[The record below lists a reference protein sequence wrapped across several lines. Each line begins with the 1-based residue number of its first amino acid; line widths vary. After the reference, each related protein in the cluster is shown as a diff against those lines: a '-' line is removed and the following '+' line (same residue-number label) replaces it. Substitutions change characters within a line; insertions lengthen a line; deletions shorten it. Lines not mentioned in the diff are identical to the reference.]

1 MNGNMNYSTGFLLTT
16 ALLLLQHLALY
27 APLRPRESDT
37 EDRADRKV
45 LAKFFLGVGAILA
58 GCAAIRW
65 QSPNADPFLT
75 PLACSA
81 GGLVVAAGYAIRAAI
96 RSAWVRGWLTG
107 LADKGE
113 LADEPA
119 RERDD
124 KHA

>member
-1 MNGNMNYSTGFLLTT
+1 MNYSIGFLATT
-16 ALLLLQHLALY
+16 TLLLIEHLALY
-27 APLRPRESDT
+27 APLRPREGDT
-37 EDRADRKV
+37 EDAADRKV
-45 LAKFFLGVGAILA
+45 LIKFLLGVAAILA
-58 GCAAIRW
+58 GCAAVRW
-65 QSPNADPFLT
+65 QSPNADALLT

-81 GGLVVAAGYAIRAAI
+81 GGLVVAACYAIRRAV

-124 KHA
+124 RRA

>member
-1 MNGNMNYSTGFLLTT
+1 MNYSTGFLLTT

-27 APLRPRESDT
+27 APLRPLETDT
-37 EDRADRKV
+37 EDKADRKV
-45 LAKFFLGVGAILA
+45 LAKFFLGVAAILA
-58 GCAAIRW
+58 GCALIRYVE
-65 QSPNADPFLT
+65 PNADPLYT

-119 RERDD
+119 RESDHRN
-124 KHA
+124 A

>member
-1 MNGNMNYSTGFLLTT
+1 MNYSFGFLITT
-16 ALLLLQHLALY
+16 ALILLEHLALY
-27 APLRPRESDT
+27 APLRPRGSDT
-37 EDRADRKV
+37 EDMVDRKV
-45 LAKFFLGVGAILA
+45 LTKFFLGVGAILI
-58 GCAAIRW
+58 GCAAVRW
-65 QSPNADPFLT
+65 QYPTADPLLT

-81 GGLVVAAGYAIRAAI
+81 SGLVVLAGYLIRAAI

-124 KHA
+124 RRA

>member
-1 MNGNMNYSTGFLLTT
+1 MQYQFGFLTTT
-16 ALLLLQHLALY
+16 ALLLLQHVALY
-27 APLRPRESDT
+27 APLRPRDGDT

-45 LAKFFLGVGAILA
+45 LAKFFLGVSAILV
-58 GCAAIRW
+58 GCAVVRW
-65 QSPNADPFLT
+65 QSPTADPLLT

-81 GGLVVAAGYAIRAAI
+81 GGLVVAAGYLIRASV

-124 KHA
+124 RHA

>member
-1 MNGNMNYSTGFLLTT
+1 MNYSIGFLLTT
-16 ALLLLQHLALY
+16 ALLLLEHAFLY
-27 APLRPRESDT
+27 APLRPRPDDT

-45 LAKFFLGVGAILA
+45 LVKFFLGVGAILL
-58 GCAAIRW
+58 GCLAIRW
-65 QSPNADPFLT
+65 QDAQADALLT

-81 GGLVVAAGYAIRAAI
+81 AGLVVVAGYLIRAAI

-124 KHA
+124 QHA